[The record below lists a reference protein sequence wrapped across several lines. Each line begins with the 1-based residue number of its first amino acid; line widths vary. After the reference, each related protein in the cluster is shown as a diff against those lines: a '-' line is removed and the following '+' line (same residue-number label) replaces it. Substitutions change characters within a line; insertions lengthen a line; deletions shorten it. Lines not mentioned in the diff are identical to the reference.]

1 MKEKNIIMEK
11 IYDITVVLD
20 NDEDV
25 KYLMNTETKSNPYL
39 TIYNNNYLSDRK
51 KIYKLKNEY
60 AFITIPFVE
69 IKLNGELVKTIY
81 KEACPDPIKELI
93 NFLNQ

>member
-1 MKEKNIIMEK
+1 MEK

-39 TIYNNNYLSDRK
+39 TIYNNNYLSDKK

-60 AFITIPFVE
+60 AFTKIPFIE
-69 IKLNGELVKTIY
+69 IKYNGELVKAIY
-81 KEACPDPIKELI
+81 KEACEDPIKELI
-93 NFLNQ
+93 KFLNND